1 MEPQLVCDLSYQIRY
16 SFKYSEDKD
25 RRYSSQ
31 EYNSDIGQILIDL
44 DVSSPNAT
52 KSASPKMYFSSLRY
66 VITTYINAIVLR
78 MIWCSQGQ

>member
-31 EYNSDIGQILIDL
+31 EYNSDIG
-44 DVSSPNAT
+44 
-52 KSASPKMYFSSLRY
+52 
-66 VITTYINAIVLR
+66 
-78 MIWCSQGQ
+78 